1 MSDPY
6 LYPHSEVLR
15 NKFGLT
21 DQKSLDRREADAVSV
36 RSVLLQRNAVQG
48 NFDSEHLKLIH
59 EYLFR
64 DVYDWAGQFR
74 TVSLAKADYVSGGK
88 ITQFTPPELIESELA
103 QVFEGLAAKHFLRG
117 MLRKDFAR
125 EIAALLSEINRIDP
139 FREGN
144 GRAQRQFA
152 RQLSG
157 GLGFKLH
164 FEVVSKERLVQASIL
179 SANGDLAMMERLTDE
194 ITDTDRIQPL
204 IKVISHLEQHHF
216 NWNDHYVATTNP
228 REEYV
233 GTFAE
238 SDGVNFFFYDNQ
250 QRVLVGK
257 LQDLDNQPAP
267 GGKFE
272 FTAS

>member
-6 LYPHSEVLR
+6 LYPNSEVLR
-15 NKFGLT
+15 NKFGST

-36 RSVLLQRNAVQG
+36 RSVLLQRNPVQG
-48 NFDSEHLKLIH
+48 NFDAEHLKLIH

-64 DVYDWAGQFR
+64 DVYDWAGRLR

-88 ITQFTPPELIESELA
+88 ITLFTPPELIESELA

-117 MLRKDFAR
+117 MLRKDFAL
-125 EIAALLSEINRIDP
+125 EIAALLSEINRIHP

-157 GLGFKLH
+157 SLGFKLH

-194 ITDTDRIQPL
+194 ITDTERIQPL
-204 IKVISHLEQHHF
+204 IKAIAHLEQHAF
-216 NWNDHYVATTNP
+216 NWNDHYVATTNSGQK
-228 REEYV
+228 YV

-250 QRVLVGK
+250 NRVLVGK
-257 LQDLDNQPAP
+257 VRDLDSQPAP